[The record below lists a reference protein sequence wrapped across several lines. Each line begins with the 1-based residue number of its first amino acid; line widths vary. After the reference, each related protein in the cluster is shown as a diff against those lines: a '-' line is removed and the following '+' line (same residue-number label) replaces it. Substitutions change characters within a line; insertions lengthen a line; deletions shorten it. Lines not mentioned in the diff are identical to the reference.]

1 VAFAI
6 AWPWCSRQRTARWWP
21 ATVPTPRSGNGSHVT
36 YPAQRSAVTG
46 LLTDPLPATP
56 LRWMYLIDAAHPGTL
71 LTFANTGRWTLTGRT
86 AMTVGR
92 DVTVTPD

>member
-1 VAFAI
+1 
-6 AWPWCSRQRTARWWP
+6 
-21 ATVPTPRSGNGSHVT
+21 
-36 YPAQRSAVTG
+36 
-46 LLTDPLPATP
+46 
-56 LRWMYLIDAAHPGTL
+56 MYLIDAAHPGTL

>member
-1 VAFAI
+1 VSGVGVAFPPQDSPPQPVTDSLLA
-6 AWPWCSRQRTARWWP
+6 P
-21 ATVPTPRSGNGSHVT
+21 APE
-36 YPAQRSAVTG
+36 SAG
-46 LLTDPLPATP
+46 
-56 LRWMYLIDAAHPGTL
+56 WMYLIDLARPDTL